1 MHPLAKYLLNSYY
14 VLGNMLKSKD
24 SRMRKK
30 ILATLLDLA
39 SSGETDSGPANNED
53 VRGSKC
59 AHDVEQ
65 KTNSVH
71 DRGFWGLRD
80 VWGLR
85 EDPLEKVAVS

>member
-1 MHPLAKYLLNSYY
+1 MNSYY

-39 SSGETDSGPANNED
+39 SSVETDGGPATNED
-53 VRGSKC
+53 VRGYKC
-59 AHDVEQ
+59 AHDAEQ
-65 KTNSVH
+65 TTNTVH
-71 DRGFWGLRD
+71 DRGFCGLRE

-85 EDPLEKVAVS
+85 QDPLEKVALS

>member
-1 MHPLAKYLLNSYY
+1 MLNSYY

-39 SSGETDSGPANNED
+39 SSVETDSGPATNED
-53 VRGSKC
+53 VCGYKC
-59 AHDVEQ
+59 AHDVQQ
-65 KTNSVH
+65 KTSTIH
-71 DRGFWGLRD
+71 DRGFWGLSE

-85 EDPLEKVAVS
+85 EDPLEKVALS

>member
-1 MHPLAKYLLNSYY
+1 
-14 VLGNMLKSKD
+14 
-24 SRMRKK
+24 MRKK
-30 ILATLLDLA
+30 ILVTLLDLA
-39 SSGETDSGPANNED
+39 SSGETDGGPTNNED
-53 VRGSKC
+53 VHGSRC

-85 EDPLEKVAVS
+85 EDPLEKVAMS